1 LFDISDQ
8 LKELL
13 KIQFDAVN
21 FHLKGIYK
29 NLSAEFGDYYAIGTY
44 CSIFADDPLIKLT
57 YQKIAGEI

>member
-1 LFDISDQ
+1 M
-8 LKELL
+8 L

-44 CSIFADDPLIKLT
+44 CSPFADDPLIKLK
-57 YQKIAGEI
+57 YQKISSKI